1 MSIRVLEK
9 GDTIIEALLAITI
22 FSLVAVGS
30 LALMNKGSA
39 TAQRALEITAVRH
52 QIDNQAELLRYINN
66 AYLSN
71 PSINSDEKDKW
82 NEIRDKAD
90 ANIGNAIG
98 PIDISSGACP
108 ALTSNS
114 LFVLTFGT
122 DEVQLV
128 GLNASNF
135 KKDPASFAQLRLSPT
150 VQSDG
155 LWIEAKKLSGNN
167 YIDFYIRSCWQ
178 TIGQK
183 VPMTIQTIVRLYD
196 K

>member
-52 QIDNQAELLRYINN
+52 QIDNQAELLRYVHN

-71 PSINSDEKDKW
+71 SSASTAEAMVW
-82 NEIRDKAD
+82 SEIRSKAD
-90 ANIGNAIG
+90 ANSGNIIE

-108 ALTSNS
+108 VLTSNS
-114 LFVLTFGT
+114 PFVLTFKT

-155 LWIEAKKLSGNN
+155 LWIEAKKLSGSN

>member
-71 PSINSDEKDKW
+71 PSIDSDEKDKW
-82 NEIRDKAD
+82 NEIRKAD

-114 LFVLTFGT
+114 PFVLTFGT